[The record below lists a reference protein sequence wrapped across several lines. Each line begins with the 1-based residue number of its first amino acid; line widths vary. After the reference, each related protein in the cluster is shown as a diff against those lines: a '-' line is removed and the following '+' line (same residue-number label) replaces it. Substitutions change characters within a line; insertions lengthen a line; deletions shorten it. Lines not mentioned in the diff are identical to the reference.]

1 MFFLS
6 DRIKY
11 LTMTDATKVW
21 MPDTFFRWVQK
32 QFNIQKSMLKNPTF
46 KNQRSK
52 INDHKFMFKNQ
63 C

>member
-1 MFFLS
+1 
-6 DRIKY
+6 
-11 LTMTDATKVW
+11 MTDATKVW